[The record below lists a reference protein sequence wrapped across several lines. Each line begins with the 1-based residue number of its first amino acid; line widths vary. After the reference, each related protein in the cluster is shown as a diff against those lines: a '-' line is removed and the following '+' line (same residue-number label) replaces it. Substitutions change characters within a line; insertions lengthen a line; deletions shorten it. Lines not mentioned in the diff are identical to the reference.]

1 MTVPPTPAPV
11 GAALEPAGPPPP
23 GRRGVARR
31 LWADRNGRIG
41 VVVTGVIVL
50 GGLAGL
56 FGFLPYDTV
65 AQDVAVRLKPPSV
78 SHPFGTDQFGRDVF
92 SRALS
97 GIFASLR
104 VAVVSVAAAAAAGAL
119 VGVVSGYAG
128 GWADAVVGRLT
139 DVLFAFP
146 AILLALTVIS
156 ALGRGWPETTLAIAI
171 VYLPIFIRTARGPT
185 LTVRNAEYVK
195 AGRVLGFGPLRLVGR
210 HVLPNVAAP
219 ILVQTTL
226 AMSWAVLTE
235 STLSFLG
242 LGTQPPQSS
251 LGLMVADGRTYLT
264 TEPWMLVAPAAVI
277 VVLVV
282 GLNLLGDGLRAALD
296 PAEAGHG

>member
-1 MTVPPTPAPV
+1 MTAPV
-11 GAALEPAGPPPP
+11 ILETAPRAT
-23 GRRGVARR
+23 GRRGVPHR

-41 VVVTGVIVL
+41 VVVTAVVVL

-56 FGFLPYDTV
+56 LGLLPYDTV
-65 AQDVAVRLKPPSV
+65 AQDVAVRLKPPSA
-78 SHPFGTDQFGRDVF
+78 SHLFGTDQFGRDVF
-92 SRALS
+92 SRVLS
-97 GIFASLR
+97 GVFASLR
-104 VAVVSVAAAAAAGAL
+104 VAVVSVAAAGVLGTAI
-119 VGVVSGYAG
+119 GVVSGYAG
-128 GWADAVVGRLT
+128 GWADAIVGRLT

-156 ALGRGWPETTLAIAI
+156 ALGRGWADTTLAIAI

-195 AGRVLGFGPLRLVGR
+195 AGRVLGFGSPRLVGR

-219 ILVQTTL
+219 VLVQTTL
-226 AMSWAVLTE
+226 ALSWAVLTE
-235 STLSFLG
+235 SALSFLG

-264 TEPWMLVAPAAVI
+264 TEPWLLVAPSAVI
-277 VVLVV
+277 VVLVI

-296 PAEAGHG
+296 PAENRP

>member
-1 MTVPPTPAPV
+1 MTAPPVP
-11 GAALEPAGPPPP
+11 AALPGAGAPA
-23 GRRGVARR
+23 RRGVLRR
-31 LWADRNGRIG
+31 LWTDRTGRVG
-41 VVVTGVIVL
+41 LVVTAVVAL

-56 FGFLPYDTV
+56 LGLLPYDTV

-78 SHPFGTDQFGRDVF
+78 GHPFGTDQFGRDVF

-104 VAVVSVAAAAAAGAL
+104 VAVVSVAGAATAGT
-119 VGVVSGYAG
+119 VIGVVSGYAG

-156 ALGRGWPETTLAIAI
+156 SLGRGWADTTLAIAI

-195 AGRVLGFGPLRLVGR
+195 AGRVLGYGPFRLVGR
-210 HVLPNVAAP
+210 HVLPNVSAP

-264 TEPWMLVAPAAVI
+264 TEPWLLVAPSAVI
-277 VVLVV
+277 VVLVI

-296 PAEAGHG
+296 PAESHR

>member
-1 MTVPPTPAPV
+1 MTILPGVAPDAPAT
-11 GAALEPAGPPPP
+11 A
-23 GRRGVARR
+23 RRGVPHR
-31 LWADRNGRIG
+31 LWADRNGRAGAVITG
-41 VVVTGVIVL
+41 VVVL

-56 FGFLPYDTV
+56 LGLLPYDTV
-65 AQDVAVRLKPPSV
+65 AQDVAVRLRPPSFA
-78 SHPFGTDQFGRDVF
+78 HPFGTDQFGRDVF

-104 VAVVSVAAAAAAGAL
+104 VAVVSVAAAATGGTL
-119 VGVVSGYAG
+119 VGVVAGYAG
-128 GWADAVVGRLT
+128 GWVDALVGRLT

-146 AILLALTVIS
+146 AVLLALSVIS
-156 ALGRGWPETTLAIAI
+156 AMGRGWADTTLAIAI
-171 VYLPIFIRTARGPT
+171 VYLPIFVRTARGPT

-195 AGRVLGFGPLRLVGR
+195 AGRVLGYGPFRLVGR

-219 ILVQTTL
+219 VLVQTTL

-251 LGLMVADGRTYLT
+251 LGLMVADGRTFLT
-264 TEPWMLVAPAAVI
+264 TEPWLLVAPAAVL
-277 VVLVV
+277 VVLVI

-296 PAEAGHG
+296 PAEDRS

>member
-1 MTVPPTPAPV
+1 MTVPPAPAPP
-11 GAALEPAGPPPP
+11 GPALDAADPPLA
-23 GRRGVARR
+23 GRRGVLRG

-41 VVVTGVIVL
+41 LVITAVVAL

-56 FGFLPYDTV
+56 LGLLPYDTI
-65 AQDVAVRLKPPSV
+65 AQDAAARLKPPSA

-104 VAVVSVAAAAAAGAL
+104 VAVVSVAVAAVAGTL

-139 DVLFAFP
+139 EVLFAFP

-156 ALGRGWPETTLAIAI
+156 AFGRGWANTTLAIAI

-195 AGRVLGFGPLRLVGR
+195 AGRVLGYGPFRLVGR
-210 HVLPNVAAP
+210 HVLPNVTAP

-242 LGTQPPQSS
+242 LGTQPPLSS

-264 TEPWMLVAPAAVI
+264 TEPWLLVAPSAVI
-277 VVLVV
+277 VVLVI

-296 PAEAGHG
+296 PAEDHT

>member
-1 MTVPPTPAPV
+1 MTAPPTPL
-11 GAALEPAGPPPP
+11 GIALEAPATA
-23 GRRGVARR
+23 RRGVPHR

-41 VVVTGVIVL
+41 IVITGVIVL

-56 FGFLPYDTV
+56 SGLLPYDTV
-65 AQDVAVRLKPPSV
+65 AQDVAVRLKPPSM

-104 VAVVSVAAAAAAGAL
+104 VAVVSVAAAATAGTL
-119 VGVVSGYAG
+119 IGVVSGYAG
-128 GWADAVVGRLT
+128 GWVDAVVGRLT

-146 AILLALTVIS
+146 AILLALSVIS
-156 ALGRGWPETTLAIAI
+156 ALGRGWANTTLAIAI
-171 VYLPIFIRTARGPT
+171 VYLPIFVRTARGPT

-195 AGRVLGFGPLRLVGR
+195 AGRVLGYRPFRLVGR

-219 ILVQTTL
+219 VLVQTTL

-251 LGLMVADGRTYLT
+251 LGLMVADGRTFLT
-264 TEPWMLVAPAAVI
+264 TEPWLLVAPAAVI
-277 VVLVV
+277 VVLVI

-296 PAEAGHG
+296 PAEERS

>member
-1 MTVPPTPAPV
+1 MSAVPPVRARPGPAPEV
-11 GAALEPAGPPPP
+11 ADPAEP
-23 GRRGVARR
+23 GRRGVLRR
-31 LWADRNGRIG
+31 LWTDRNGRVG
-41 VVVTGVIVL
+41 LVVTAVVVA

-56 FGFLPYDTV
+56 LGLLPYDPV
-65 AQDVAVRLKPPSV
+65 AQHVAMRLKPPSA

-104 VAVVSVAAAAAAGAL
+104 VAVVSVAAAAGLGTL

-128 GWADAVVGRLT
+128 GWADVVISRLT

-156 ALGRGWPETTLAIAI
+156 ALGRGWANTTLAIAL
-171 VYLPIFIRTARGPT
+171 VYLPIFIRTARAPT
-185 LTVRNAEYVK
+185 LTVRDAEYVN
-195 AGRVLGFGPLRLVGR
+195 AGRVLGYGSFRLVGR
-210 HVLPNVAAP
+210 HILPNVSAP
-219 ILVQTTL
+219 VLVQTTL

-251 LGLMVADGRTYLT
+251 LGLMVSDGRTYLT
-264 TEPWMLVAPAAVI
+264 TEPWLLVAPSAVI
-277 VVLVV
+277 VVGVI

-296 PAEAGHG
+296 PSENRS

>member
-1 MTVPPTPAPV
+1 MTVPPAPALHGTAFDRPAP
-11 GAALEPAGPPPP
+11 A
-23 GRRGVARR
+23 RRGVGRR

-41 VVVTGVIVL
+41 LVVTGVIVL

-56 FGFLPYDTV
+56 LGLLPYDTV
-65 AQDVAVRLKPPSV
+65 AQDVAVRLRPPSPA
-78 SHPFGTDQFGRDVF
+78 HLFGTDQFGRDVF

-104 VAVVSVAAAAAAGAL
+104 VAVLSVAAAATAGTL
-119 VGVVSGYAG
+119 IGVVSGYAG
-128 GWADAVVGRLT
+128 GWVDAVVGRLT

-156 ALGRGWPETTLAIAI
+156 ALGRGWADTTLAIAI
-171 VYLPIFIRTARGPT
+171 VYLPIFVRTARGPT

-195 AGRVLGFGPLRLVGR
+195 AGRVLGYGPFRLVGR
-210 HVLPNVAAP
+210 HVLPNVTAP
-219 ILVQTTL
+219 VLVQTTL

-264 TEPWMLVAPAAVI
+264 TEPWLLVAPSVVII
-277 VVLVV
+277 VVVI

-296 PAEAGHG
+296 PAEDHS

>member
-1 MTVPPTPAPV
+1 MTAPPVPAALPSV
-11 GAALEPAGPPPP
+11 GAPA
-23 GRRGVARR
+23 RRGVVRR
-31 LWADRNGRIG
+31 LWTDRNGRIG
-41 VVVTGVIVL
+41 LIVTAVVAL
-50 GGLAGL
+50 GGVAGL
-56 FGFLPYDTV
+56 LGLLPYDTV
-65 AQDVAVRLKPPSV
+65 AQDVAVRLKPPSAG
-78 SHPFGTDQFGRDVF
+78 HPFGTDQFGRDVF

-104 VAVVSVAAAAAAGAL
+104 VAVVSVAAAATAGT
-119 VGVVSGYAG
+119 VIGVVSGYAG

-156 ALGRGWPETTLAIAI
+156 ALGRGWTNTTLAIAI

-195 AGRVLGFGPLRLVGR
+195 AGRVLGYGPFRLVGR
-210 HVLPNVAAP
+210 HVLPNVSAP

-264 TEPWMLVAPAAVI
+264 TEPWLLVAPSTVI
-277 VVLVV
+277 VVLVI

-296 PAEAGHG
+296 PGESGR

>member
-1 MTVPPTPAPV
+1 MTVPPTPAALP
-11 GAALEPAGPPPP
+11 GAALDPAGPPPP
-23 GRRGVARR
+23 GRRGVAHR
-31 LWADRNGRIG
+31 LWADRGGRIG
-41 VVVTGVIVL
+41 LVVTGLIVL

-56 FGFLPYDTV
+56 LGLLPYDTV
-65 AQDVAVRLKPPSV
+65 AQDVAVRLKPPSAP
-78 SHPFGTDQFGRDVF
+78 HPFGTDQFGRDVF
-92 SRALS
+92 SRVLS

-104 VAVVSVAAAAAAGAL
+104 VAVVSVAAAAAAGTL
-119 VGVVSGYAG
+119 IGVVSGYAG

-156 ALGRGWPETTLAIAI
+156 AFGRGWPETTLAIAI
-171 VYLPIFIRTARGPT
+171 VYLPIFVRTARGPT
-185 LTVRNAEYVK
+185 LTVRSAEYVK
-195 AGRVLGFGPLRLVGR
+195 AGRVLGFGPLRLVSR

-264 TEPWMLVAPAAVI
+264 TEPWLLIAPAAVI
-277 VVLVV
+277 VVLVI

-296 PAEAGHG
+296 PAEVS

>member
-1 MTVPPTPAPV
+1 MTAPV
-11 GAALEPAGPPPP
+11 ILETAPEAP
-23 GRRGVARR
+23 GRGGLARR
-31 LWADRNGRIG
+31 LWADRNGRVG
-41 VVVTGVIVL
+41 VVITAVIAL

-56 FGFLPYDTV
+56 LGLLPYDTV
-65 AQDVAVRLKPPSV
+65 AQDVAVRLKPPSA
-78 SHPFGTDQFGRDVF
+78 SHLFGTDQFGRDVF

-104 VAVVSVAAAAAAGAL
+104 VAVVSVAVAAILGTV

-128 GWADAVVGRLT
+128 GWADAIVGRLT

-156 ALGRGWPETTLAIAI
+156 ALGRGWTNTTLAIAA
-171 VYLPIFIRTARGPT
+171 VYLPIFVRTARGPT

-195 AGRVLGFGPLRLVGR
+195 AGRVLGFGPFRLVGR

-219 ILVQTTL
+219 VLVQTTL
-226 AMSWAVLTE
+226 ALSWAVLTE

-264 TEPWMLVAPAAVI
+264 TEPWLLVAPAAVI
-277 VVLVV
+277 VVLVI

-296 PAEAGHG
+296 PAENRP

>member
-1 MTVPPTPAPV
+1 MTVPPAPALTGPALDAPTPA
-11 GAALEPAGPPPP
+11 
-23 GRRGVARR
+23 RHGVPRR
-31 LWADRNGRIG
+31 LWKDRNGRIG
-41 VVVTGVIVL
+41 LVITAVVAL
-50 GGLAGL
+50 GGIAGL
-56 FGFLPYDTV
+56 LGLLPYDTV
-65 AQDVAVRLKPPSV
+65 AQDVAVRLKPPSA
-78 SHPFGTDQFGRDVF
+78 SHLFGTDQFGRDVF

-104 VAVVSVAAAAAAGAL
+104 VAVVSVAAAATAGTL
-119 VGVVSGYAG
+119 IGVVSGYAG
-128 GWADAVVGRLT
+128 GWADAIVGRLT

-156 ALGRGWPETTLAIAI
+156 ALGRGWANTTLAIAI

-195 AGRVLGFGPLRLVGR
+195 AGRVLGYGPFRLVGR

-251 LGLMVADGRTYLT
+251 LGLMVADGRTFLT
-264 TEPWMLVAPAAVI
+264 TEPWLLVAPAAVI
-277 VVLVV
+277 VVLVI

-296 PAEAGHG
+296 PAESRS

>member
-1 MTVPPTPAPV
+1 MTSVPPVVTAPPAT
-11 GAALEPAGPPPP
+11 AAP
-23 GRRGVARR
+23 GRRGVLHRV
-31 LWADRNGRIG
+31 WADRNGRVGLVITG
-41 VVVTGVIVL
+41 LVVAA
-50 GGLAGL
+50 GLAGL
-56 FGFLPYDTV
+56 AGLLPYDPV
-65 AQDVAVRLKPPSV
+65 AQQVAVRLRPPSA
-78 SHPFGTDQFGRDVF
+78 SHLFGTDQFGRDVF
-92 SRALS
+92 ARALS

-104 VAVVSVAAAAAAGAL
+104 VAVVSVAVASTLGTL
-119 VGVVSGYAG
+119 VGVVAGYAG
-128 GWADAVVGRLT
+128 GWADAVIGRLN

-156 ALGRGWPETTLAIAI
+156 ALGRGWTNTTLAIAI
-171 VYLPIFIRTARGPT
+171 VYLPIFVRTARGPT
-185 LTVRNAEYVK
+185 LTVRDAEYVR
-195 AGRVLGFGPLRLVGR
+195 AGRVLGYGAVRLLAR

-219 ILVQTTL
+219 VLVQTTL

-264 TEPWMLVAPAAVI
+264 TEPWLLIAPAAVL
-277 VVLVV
+277 VLAVI

-296 PAEAGHG
+296 PSEHRS